1 MGIACFGLPSNDTT
15 TGRKF
20 RIPLGYPC
28 YTCAELPH
36 PPGEVAPNV
45 WRRRFCERALK
56 TVGLGHLR
64 PLDLRHAAGALWIA
78 ADRASQRS
86 RSARGTHVG
95 QLSPSTATATCFR
108 APRAPS
114 ATRSMRSLN
123 AAATTPRMLPSRAI
137 VRDRGRF
144 LRARSR
150 AQHRTTKRAPTKR
163 NSVTRENSVDLMGR
177 LSTLPEEW
185 SNLLLTREDTM
196 LAHPRGRGR
205 RAQNDPSHLGK
216 SVYFGEKGRLFQ
228 TRSSAGSLAE
238 RSMS

>member
-78 ADRASQRS
+78 ADTRVPKKSQCTRDTR
-86 RSARGTHVG
+86 RSAFTLDRYGHLFPG
-95 QLSPSTATATCFR
+95 SESALSDSLDALAQHGRDDTQDVLHARSCAIEADSSR
-108 APRAPS
+108 AYPRATQDDEESTDETKLGDQGDLGGPYGT
-114 ATRSMRSLN
+114 AFKP
-123 AAATTPRMLPSRAI
+123 PR
-137 VRDRGRF
+137 D
-144 LRARSR
+144 AR
-150 AQHRTTKRAPTKR
+150 
-163 NSVTRENSVDLMGR
+163 MCG
-177 LSTLPEEW
+177 
-185 SNLLLTREDTM
+185 
-196 LAHPRGRGR
+196 
-205 RAQNDPSHLGK
+205 
-216 SVYFGEKGRLFQ
+216 
-228 TRSSAGSLAE
+228 
-238 RSMS
+238 